1 MKLFMSFTRKM
12 IKGLTLKLIMKKPTL
27 RLIDFLFEVLE
38 LRGFSPIF
46 IGLIRKITQGGSV
59 GVKLNDMEG
68 YFFLTNKGLD
78 PISPLLFNCVVDVF
92 SRMLIKG
99 IQCGL
104 IKGRCPN
111 FILAVVS
118 LQYAND
124 TLLFLQN
131 DARVALNLRCVL
143 TCF

>member
-1 MKLFMSFTRKM
+1 VIIAHEIIHEFHKKND
-12 IKGLTLKLIMKKPTL
+12 KGLVLKIDYD
-27 RLIDFLFEVLE
+27 RLIDFLCEVLE
-38 LRGFSPIF
+38 LRGFTPIF
-46 IGLIRKITQGGSV
+46 IRLIRKITQGGSV

-104 IKGRCPN
+104 IKDRCPN

-131 DARVALNLRCVL
+131 DARVALNRRCVL